1 MERKTIVFMLEYQQ
15 TGGWGAISN
24 FITKFSERIPMNRSD
39 TAIASSCLFKEYK
52 TNGNFS
58 LVKLI
63 EAKREKFLKI
73 ERPDKIYDAGEDYQ
87 YVFFISV
94 RYEHLQDVVDLQSL
108 YLLIDACDTVRV
120 IALIEGLQSEYHK
133 TSHFFSFLTECKE
146 GIYESI
152 FFKSDD
158 VRHFQRAG
166 IGTLSRF
173 LPLIPVNKSTERFF
187 RQNVS
192 ETVTTEQIVQ
202 CLKGVREAGK
212 NTGIWAGALKK
223 LAENHGKLKQCD
235 PQQCAAYMGSVEA
248 LSFLLFCFFL
258 DGIKEDFGDFQGF
271 SREFQKISIWTNGCV
286 QLIENIVFHSAGG
299 KGAFSFRLLESKND
313 YLESKYG
320 ITDDQTAWLELMIT
334 DYPGR
339 SHTRN
344 IAENFLENLTDS
356 SMRSRFK
363 GLSPEDFFAESSKAE
378 IDEAWRNYYL
388 EQGNV
393 VNHYGLKIFYKAVQ
407 NSNGHFMMQ
416 SHSAHIPGEGERFCV
431 SSNMYEGEVETCM
444 PGTGYSILFPVAQE
458 EIKKEYIDYGIENYE
473 SKLSDQ
479 DQIFDY
485 EVITKKLQVVGDISS
500 PGAKEE
506 KINCLAEEIG
516 GGENR
521 KKIIGINCGNF
532 SGNRGE
538 IVYKAIILAM
548 LRYDQM
554 FHVVL
559 YECHP
564 EFVQIFLMAA
574 YLGWKNLKEEL
585 AYKGKKQIA
594 LYTAGQYEEIRI
606 LPENWNATLE
616 LNKRNNFSRE
626 TRWADYFDR
635 WQSETAAG
643 RSGTYAANYPFD
655 IVTEAQQGNTIFEKY
670 VKTVIE
676 RNIQSEE
683 LGCKIENVHMR
694 LGSTIHVNHFYEA
707 EILFG
712 NFYFVERFA
721 LLMIK
726 SMCRPKKKPPIQ
738 SSDKVTLYGYS
749 NYSEQ
754 TVFCTMQFLR
764 RILPGI
770 DVDYAILE
778 REAEERGFAHVDR
791 IRYSTYFGEGE
802 DEIKR
807 RKDHFRSRKIICV
820 IPIASTLKT
829 NEKMINLFVEENGK
843 ESRAAFWHN
852 FELVLVGSAGDNE
865 YWEKDGKYIV
875 GKEGMEISPTPEFFV
890 EVALEYMEPLKCKM
904 CFPACIIDEQPLVE
918 VNAASTIPNQ
928 AFGLLREKR
937 GLSVITGEKL
947 SQEEKKMEILKDIL
961 VYRHVERNE
970 NHFLFYFQTER
981 LLIRYPEEIR
991 SWLEGI
997 KGTIKKMI
1005 AREDYVV
1012 LFCPAHFSNAGFV
1025 ECVNN
1030 YVFGSAAVV
1039 IRDDVDKE
1047 YRCNFRTKFSNLR
1060 KFVEKIGKHQAGG
1073 GERQRKIHFFYV
1085 DDAIVTG
1092 HTFQRAK
1099 SLVQSVIEDYVL
1111 SERQKYVVFEG
1122 IFVLIDRNSR
1132 SSRWQYTGVG
1142 EEKRLYAFRTVHISS
1157 VRNHGDACVYC
1168 NLAKEAE
1175 TLKRSSVTKTMGK
1188 YWEDEEKKFSV
1199 RPLVR
1204 YLRYGEEDGKDG
1216 EGREAADR
1224 LQTDVKKKK
1233 ERAFRRLSCTNNAM
1247 VFLKDDYHG
1256 NQKEE
1261 VLEQL
1266 LTLILEGSIIHAG
1279 EEAEC
1284 FLSYCKVL
1292 SRPFRVFDKSVKE
1305 AVFDFLLVAC
1315 QSALSGRTY
1324 EEIVESSEKK
1334 AYLKEGNI
1342 KLKFLDV
1349 ERFVRRYF
1357 SSEGRHQ
1364 DLIKVLLKQLT
1375 EMKSNFI
1382 LRETNMRQILE
1393 YANKLNEESKA
1404 RFLQYYKC
1412 LIKRLTGIS
1421 SDTSKCLWLDN
1432 MFKDRQELLEQ
1443 AVPQDIYLENVW
1455 IYQDAF
1461 QKLNE
1466 RVKSARWEELLEH
1479 GGKGISEESLAQ
1491 FEQEEIEEHIT
1502 LYQFKDFIK
1511 LLRLYGLG
1519 DENAGLSEEGRIF
1532 VAANYLLYKFI
1543 SQEFTKSPQKADPAK
1558 EGNLDKVDH
1567 IAACMKHIIKAKDV
1581 VIMMEFDAEYDLWEN
1596 NLVER
1601 YNALI
1606 TEPQDKIEHDIK
1618 KEYLV
1623 LGSSGERN
1631 GGWTIKEKEAIS
1643 LVQRV
1648 QNKNGLTEKEYSFS
1662 LEEGT
1667 FLWELGHATEY
1678 PVYIFARWESSEQGG
1693 MAEIDRLNRIRGVL
1707 QYCWMLNEFVFNKGN
1722 EVFFYEIARQRKQN
1736 AIQSMQK
1743 AYTHTKSDI
1752 RMQQYSHMLNKDK
1765 YDEYFQSELL
1775 MLLAD
1780 LNVSEHYRK
1789 SLAMDYY
1796 LEGVPLLPGRWDS
1809 DLSLFKNMK
1818 KFYVMNSDDE
1828 KATELNISDEV
1839 LFEGDNKLR
1848 GEEEVVALDC
1858 TNAER
1863 ETFLLIYSL
1872 LVNAATEGRGYM
1884 EENNRVTVYCSRTA
1898 DGRLRLANRIG
1909 KGAGSGM
1916 PEQIMESL
1924 RYPPEEEGQGIS
1936 LWSMSR
1942 YIKRMI
1948 ANNLNMEIK
1957 KLERSVGN
1965 IDPNS
1970 LTSLGKKIKKMMGE
1984 EFRIEVR
1991 RETVDEKEYFSVLLP
2006 VLAEKYYE
2014 L

>member
-1 MERKTIVFMLEYQQ
+1 MERKTVVFMLEYLQSC
-15 TGGWGAISN
+15 GWGAISN

-39 TAIASSCLFKEYK
+39 TSIASSYLFKEYRP
-52 TNGNFS
+52 GSNFS

-63 EAKREKFLKI
+63 EEKREKFLKI
-73 ERPDKIYDAGEDYQ
+73 KLPERIYDAGEEYQ

-94 RYEHLQDVVDLQSL
+94 KYECLQDVVDLQSL

-133 TSHFFSFLTECKE
+133 TSHFFSFLTERKD

-152 FFKSDD
+152 FFKSGDIK
-158 VRHFQRAG
+158 HFQRAG

-173 LPLIPVNKSTERFF
+173 LPLIPVNKLTERFF
-187 RQNVS
+187 RQNVN
-192 ETVTTEQIVQ
+192 ETVTPEQIIQ
-202 CLKGVREAGK
+202 CLEGAGEAAK

-223 LAENHGKLKQCD
+223 LAENHGKLKKCD
-235 PQQCAAYMGSVEA
+235 PQQCATYIGSVEA

-258 DGIKEDFGDFQGF
+258 DGIKEDFLDFQEF
-271 SREFQKISIWTNGCV
+271 CREFQKISIWTNGCI

-299 KGAFSFRLLESKND
+299 KGAFSFRLLESKKD
-313 YLESKYG
+313 YLKSKYG
-320 ITDDQTAWLELMIT
+320 ITNDQTTWLELMIT

-356 SMRSRFK
+356 SMRIRFK
-363 GLSPEDFFAESSKAE
+363 GLSPEDFFAESNKAE
-378 IDEAWRNYYL
+378 IDEAWKNYYL
-388 EQGNV
+388 EKGNM
-393 VNHYGLKIFYKAVQ
+393 VNHYGLKIFHKTVQ
-407 NSNGHFMMQ
+407 NSNGHFIMQ
-416 SHSAHIPGEGERFCV
+416 SHSTHIPGAGERFGI
-431 SSNMYEGEVETCM
+431 SLNIYEGMETCM
-444 PGTGYSILFPVAQE
+444 PGTGYSILFPVVQE
-458 EIKKEYIDYGIENYE
+458 KLKKEYIDYGIENYE

-479 DQIFDY
+479 DQLFDY
-485 EVITKKLQVVGDISS
+485 EVIPRKLQATDAISS

-506 KINCLAEEIG
+506 QINYLAEKIG
-516 GGENR
+516 GGENH
-521 KKIIGINCGNF
+521 KKIICINCRNF
-532 SGNRGE
+532 PGNRGE

-548 LRYDQM
+548 MRYDQM

-559 YECHP
+559 YGCHP
-564 EFVQIFLMAA
+564 EFVQIFLETA
-574 YLGWKNLKEEL
+574 YLGWRNLKEEL
-585 AYKGKKQIA
+585 SYKGKKQIV
-594 LYTAGQYEEIRI
+594 LYTAEEYEEIRI

-616 LNKRNNFSRE
+616 LNKKSNFSRE
-626 TRWADYFDR
+626 TRWVDYFDGWR
-635 WQSETAAG
+635 SEAAAN
-643 RSGTYAANYPFD
+643 RSGTYLANYPFD
-655 IVTEAQQGNTIFEKY
+655 IVTEEEQGGTIFEKY
-670 VKTVIE
+670 VETVIN
-676 RNIQSEE
+676 RNIQSQE

-726 SMCRPKKKPPIQ
+726 RMLSSSKNPPIQ
-738 SSDKVTLYGYS
+738 STDKVTLYGYS

-778 REAEERGFAHVDR
+778 RESENRGFAHVDR
-791 IRYSTYFGEGE
+791 IRYSTYFEEGE
-802 DEIKR
+802 EGIKR
-807 RKDHFRSRKIICV
+807 RKEHFRSRKIICV

-829 NEKMINLFVEENGK
+829 NEKMINLFAEENGK
-843 ESRAAFWHN
+843 ESRTAFWRN
-852 FELVLVGSAGDNE
+852 FELILVGSVGDNE
-865 YWEKDGKYIV
+865 YWEKSGKYIV
-875 GKEGMEISPTPEFFV
+875 GKKGMEISPMPEFFV
-890 EVALEYMEPLKCKM
+890 EVVLEYMEPLECSM
-904 CFPACIIDEQPLVE
+904 CFPECMIDEQPLVE

-928 AFGLLREKR
+928 AFGPLEEKYKRPVIDREK
-937 GLSVITGEKL
+937 IFEE
-947 SQEEKKMEILKDIL
+947 EEKIEILRDIL

-970 NHFLFYFQTER
+970 NHFLFYFQTEK
-981 LLIRYPEEIR
+981 LIIKYSEEIKR
-991 SWLEGI
+991 WLEGL
-997 KGTIKKMI
+997 KEKIKKAI
-1005 AREDYVV
+1005 ADEDYVV
-1012 LFCPAHFSNAGFV
+1012 LFCPAHFSNAGFI

-1060 KFVEKIGKHQAGG
+1060 RFVEKITKYQTDNIK
-1073 GERQRKIHFFYV
+1073 RQIHFFYV
-1085 DDAIVTG
+1085 DDTIVTG

-1099 SLVQSVIEDYVL
+1099 SLAQSVIGDYAL
-1111 SERQKYVVFEG
+1111 SERQKYAVFEG

-1142 EEKRLYAFRTVHISS
+1142 EEECLYAFRTVHVSS

-1175 TLKRSSVTKTMGK
+1175 SLKRSSVTKTMEK
-1188 YWEDEEKKFSV
+1188 YWESEEEKFSVKPLTQYLRNKEESSNEEKK
-1199 RPLVR
+1199 
-1204 YLRYGEEDGKDG
+1204 
-1216 EGREAADR
+1216 
-1224 LQTDVKKKK
+1224 KK
-1233 ERAFRRLSCTNNAM
+1233 RAFRRLSCTNNAM
-1247 VFLKDDYHG
+1247 VFLKDKYHG
-1256 NQKEE
+1256 NHKEE

-1266 LTLILEGSIIHAG
+1266 LVLVLEGSVMHAG
-1279 EEAEC
+1279 EEAEY

-1292 SRPFRVFDKSVKE
+1292 SRPFRVFDKGVKE
-1305 AVFDFLLVAC
+1305 AVFDFLLVTC
-1315 QSALSGRTY
+1315 QSALSEKSY
-1324 EEIVESSEKK
+1324 AEIIESSEKK
-1334 AYLKEGNI
+1334 PYLKKADI
-1342 KLKFLDV
+1342 KEKFLKV
-1349 ERFVRRYF
+1349 EKFVLQFFASKNKR
-1357 SSEGRHQ
+1357 Q

-1375 EMKSNFI
+1375 EMKSNYI
-1382 LRETNMRQILE
+1382 LRETNMLQILT
-1393 YANKLNEESKA
+1393 YADKLDEKDRE

-1421 SDTSKCLWLDN
+1421 SDTSKCLWLDR
-1432 MFKDRQELLEQ
+1432 MLRERQEVLKPT
-1443 AVPQDIYLENVW
+1443 VPQDIYLENVW

-1466 RVKSARWEELLEH
+1466 RVKSSGWEKLLEQ
-1479 GGKGISEESLAQ
+1479 GGKGISEEELVQ
-1491 FEQEEIEEHIT
+1491 FEKEEIEEHIT

-1511 LLRLYGLG
+1511 LLQLYGLE
-1519 DENAGLSEEGRIF
+1519 DKSAGLSGEGRIF

-1543 SQEFTKSPQKADPAK
+1543 SQEFTKSPQKSNPAK

-1596 NLVER
+1596 KLIER
-1601 YNALI
+1601 YNTLI
-1606 TEPQDKIEHDIK
+1606 TEPEDKIKHDIK

-1623 LGSSGERN
+1623 LGSSGERS

-1667 FLWELGHATEY
+1667 FLWELGQTTEY

-1693 MAEIDRLNRIRGVL
+1693 MAEIDRLNRIRSVL
-1707 QYCWMLNEFVFNKGN
+1707 QYCWMLNDSVFNKGN

-1752 RMQQYSHMLNKDK
+1752 RMEQYNHMLNKDK

-1789 SLAMDYY
+1789 SLTMDYY

-1809 DLSLFKNMK
+1809 ELSLFKKMK

-1839 LFEGDNKLR
+1839 LFKGDYKLQ
-1848 GEEEVVALDC
+1848 GNEEVIALDY

-1863 ETFLLIYSL
+1863 ETFLLIFSL

-1884 EENNRVTVYCSRTA
+1884 EENNCVTVYCSRTA

-1909 KGAGSGM
+1909 KGAGSRT
-1916 PEQIMESL
+1916 PEQIMEGL
-1924 RYPPEEEGQGIS
+1924 RYPPEEEDQGIS

-1942 YIKRMI
+1942 YIKRII
-1948 ANNLNMEIK
+1948 ANDLNADIK
-1957 KLERSVGN
+1957 KLERSADN
-1965 IDPNS
+1965 IDHDS
-1970 LTSLGKKIKKMMGE
+1970 LVSLGGKIKEMMDE
-1984 EFRIEVR
+1984 EFRIAIR
-1991 RETVDEKEYFSVLLP
+1991 KETVGDKEYFSVLLP
-2006 VLAEKYYE
+2006 VLAEKY